1 MIAYSLQ
8 LNLDLGNVEKNM
20 QKIYDILNSRKIKSE
35 SLVLLPEMF
44 SCGFDNEN
52 LLEHSKKTP
61 KIYRELQEI
70 SKKKNLV
77 IAGTVPERKKN
88 DVYNM
93 GFVIDNGEITA
104 KRPKIKLFTPTDE
117 HKHFKSGKN
126 IHIDIT
132 ESSAGNLGFMI
143 CFELRFPN
151 ISYHLRKKD
160 VEIILVPAQW
170 GKERV
175 EHLKI
180 LSRSRSIETQSYVI
194 VSDTVGKIGEV
205 EYAGHSAIYSPWGDI
220 LDIEKNEEG
229 VVWADIDLD
238 EVYKTRNKIKMEL

>member
-1 MIAYSLQ
+1 
-8 LNLDLGNVEKNM
+8 
-20 QKIYDILNSRKIKSE
+20 LNSRKIKSN

-44 SCGFDNEN
+44 SCGFDNGN
-52 LLEHSKKTP
+52 LYIHSRKTP
-61 KIYRELQEI
+61 KIYRDLQKI
-70 SKKKNLV
+70 SAEKSLV

-88 DVYNM
+88 DIYNM
-93 GFVIDNGEITA
+93 GFIIDNGEITA
-104 KRPKIKLFTPTDE
+104 KRPKVKLFTPTDE
-117 HKHFKSGKN
+117 HKYFKSGRN
-126 IHIDIT
+126 NFDIT

-143 CFELRFPN
+143 CFELRYPN

-180 LSRSRSIETQSYVI
+180 LSRARAIETQSYVV
-194 VSDTVGKIGEV
+194 VSDTVGRIGNV

-220 LDIEKNEEG
+220 LDMERNEES
-229 VVWADIDLD
+229 VVSADIDLD
-238 EVYKTRNKIKMEL
+238 EVYKVRNKIKMEF